1 MLTTTK
7 LRSFLVALFLVLFA
21 TATIA
26 LAQARG
32 TINGL
37 RAVYITVKARAKPEG
52 ELKRQI
58 EALDAELAR
67 AFELGRSGE
76 IRRLYAKGTA
86 LLAGKQWNAEAEFAA
101 SLALRSERVFVDPA
115 QPVSLR
121 LEQIYA
127 PAIELTALPTLRVSL
142 YEAKLPPG
150 ARQAV
155 VGDKLRDA
163 GNYSHLSRD
172 LIDEPFRFDLNL
184 ADVADGLLVIR
195 AEALDG
201 ERSLGM
207 ANLMVDVRRGLYER
221 LHKLEADW
229 GRVKGSDTL
238 KAEVLY
244 PADYI
249 RKVNYGQIAI
259 GRFDASH
266 EIALAEKMLAEAVAG
281 KNPFAGRT
289 GDFKRHYVF
298 QEAGEIMP
306 YRLYVPKGYKG
317 ERAYPLMI
325 ALHGNGGTEDTFFD
339 GANYNGELP
348 RLAEERGYIVV
359 APLGYRIDGFYGIL
373 SSSPGFLWQKKEE
386 SRKRELSEK
395 DVLNVLELMKRDY
408 RIDEQRIYLMGHS
421 MGAAGTWYLGP
432 RYPQIWAALGAT
444 AGGGV
449 PETLQRIKHIPQFV
463 VHGDADTTV
472 SVERS
477 RAMVAEMKRLGIE
490 HRYIEVAGGEHNNI
504 VAPNFR
510 AMFDFF
516 DSHRKVPVK

>member
-26 LAQARG
+26 LAQART
-32 TINGL
+32 TILGL

-86 LLAGKQWNAEAEFAA
+86 LLTGKQWNAEAEFAA

-127 PAIELTALPTLRVSL
+127 PAIELSALPTLRVSL
-142 YEAKLPPG
+142 YAAKLSPG
-150 ARQAV
+150 AGQAV

-163 GNYSHLSRD
+163 GNYSQVGRD

-207 ANLMVDVRRGLYER
+207 ADLMVDVRRGLYER
-221 LHKLEADW
+221 LRKLEADW

-249 RKVNYGQIAI
+249 RKVNDGQIAI
-259 GRFDASH
+259 GRFDAAH
-266 EIALAEKMLAEAVAG
+266 EIALAEKMLTEAVAG

-289 GDFKRHYVF
+289 GDFKRHYAF

-306 YRLYVPKGYKG
+306 YRLYVPKGYKA
-317 ERAYPLMI
+317 ERAYPLI
-325 ALHGNGGTEDTFFD
+325 INLHGIGGTED
-339 GANYNGELP
+339 GAFYGELP
-348 RLAEERGYIVV
+348 RLAEERGYIMV
-359 APLGYRIDGFYGIL
+359 APLGYRRDGGYGNY
-373 SSSPGFLWQKKEE
+373 SSQPGAQLRMEE
-386 SRKRELSEK
+386 RRKRELSEK
-395 DVLNVLELMKRDY
+395 DVLNVLELMKQAY

-421 MGAAGTWYLGP
+421 MGAGGTWYLGP
-432 RYPQIWAALGAT
+432 RYPQIWAALGPI
-444 AGGGV
+444 AGRGE
-449 PETLQRIKHIPQFV
+449 PETLQRIRHIPQFV
-463 VHGDADTTV
+463 IHGDADPTNP
-472 SVERS
+472 VEFS

-490 HRYIEVAGGEHNNI
+490 HRYIEVAGGEHGGI
-504 VAPNFR
+504 AIPYFR
-510 AMFDFF
+510 AIFDFF
-516 DSHRKVPVK
+516 DSHRKAPVK

>member
-26 LAQARG
+26 LAQARDQ
-32 TINGL
+32 ISGL
-37 RAVYITVKARAKPEG
+37 YARYVTVKARAKPEG
-52 ELKRQI
+52 DLKRQI

-86 LLAGKQWNAEAEFAA
+86 LLTGKQWNAEAEFAA

-115 QPVSLR
+115 QPVSLH

-142 YEAKLPPG
+142 YAAKLPPG
-150 ARQAV
+150 AGQAV

-163 GNYSHLSRD
+163 GNYSNLSRD
-172 LIDEPFRFDLNL
+172 LIDDPFRFDLNL

-195 AEALDG
+195 AEVLDG

-221 LHKLEADW
+221 LRKLEADW
-229 GRVKGSDTL
+229 GRVKGPDTL

-259 GRFDASH
+259 GGFDAAH
-266 EIALAEKMLAEAVAG
+266 EIALAEKMLTEAVAG

-317 ERAYPLMI
+317 ERGYPLII
-325 ALHGNGGTEDTFFD
+325 ALHGVGSTEDTFFD
-339 GANYNGELP
+339 GTNYNGELP

-359 APLGYRIDGFYGIL
+359 APLGYRIDGGYGYVN
-373 SSSPGFLWQKKEE
+373 SQPGAPQRKEG

-444 AGGGV
+444 AGRGV
-449 PETLQRIKHIPQFV
+449 PETLQRIRHIPQFV
-463 VHGDADTTV
+463 VHGDADMTV
-472 SVERS
+472 SVEDS

-490 HRYIEVAGGEHNNI
+490 HRYIEVAGGEHNN
-504 VAPNFR
+504 VAVPNYR

-516 DSHRKVPVK
+516 DSHRKAPIK